1 MGSMRIKKYKD
12 TFVYRTFLCIFNYL
26 KCIKHLLDI
35 VRIRIPIIY
44 LPAMKSQSCRPAII
58 ICSLPSLTYL
68 MVLNISGKVVLTMN
82 NNLLYL
88 FGMYEPDSDSIV
100 VYANDSDPFILNC
113 QKCNS
118 SVILDNP
125 NDIVYLYRLAQDAPL
140 LYAELAL
147 KADGLQR
154 YVDAMN
160 EFN

>member
-1 MGSMRIKKYKD
+1 
-12 TFVYRTFLCIFNYL
+12 
-26 KCIKHLLDI
+26 
-35 VRIRIPIIY
+35 
-44 LPAMKSQSCRPAII
+44 
-58 ICSLPSLTYL
+58 
-68 MVLNISGKVVLTMN
+68 MVLSISGKVVLTMN
-82 NNLLYL
+82 NNLIYQ
-88 FGMYEPDSDSIV
+88 FGMYKPDTDSIV
-100 VYANDSDPFILNC
+100 VYAYDSKPFIINC

-125 NDIVYLYRLAQDAPL
+125 DDIVYLYRLAQDAPL